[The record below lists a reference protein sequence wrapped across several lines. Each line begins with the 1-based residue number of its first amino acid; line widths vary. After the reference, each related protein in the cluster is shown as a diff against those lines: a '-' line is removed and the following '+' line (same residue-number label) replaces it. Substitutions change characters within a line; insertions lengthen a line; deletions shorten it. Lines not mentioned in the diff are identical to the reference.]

1 MLGGFPFVKLANLV
15 FLPHADRKG
24 NGDSSDHRR
33 RCLFGRNQC
42 SRSEPGGYRRSD
54 RCTDTVFDP
63 GSEPGT
69 YPGPFSCANSHRG
82 APAGCYTDRNSFSGI
97 ERRYGTY
104 SYGHSNYDTNTFTG
118 ADRYIN
124 TDSHRHSGPYPN
136 SDTDADT
143 GTVVSPYPVTA
154 PYRYASG

>member
-15 FLPHADRKG
+15 FLRHADRKG

-104 SYGHSNYDTNTFTG
+104 SYGHS
-118 ADRYIN
+118 
-124 TDSHRHSGPYPN
+124 GPYPN

>member
-54 RCTDTVFDP
+54 R
-63 GSEPGT
+63 
-69 YPGPFSCANSHRG
+69 
-82 APAGCYTDRNSFSGI
+82 NSFPGI